1 MEVRGIRYM
10 LEAIYGAVDSGEA
23 DSRIFFAES
32 QALVKFPNAWT
43 RHTNGRAGYTG
54 ISYCAPNLDRCIL
67 EQPTLVGNNNWMDFI
82 SLENSKRRSP
92 QRIKLRIIPLFVM
105 TKNLPFEK
113 AIRG

>member
-43 RHTNGRAGYTG
+43 RHTNGRAGYSG

-67 EQPTLVGNNNWMDFI
+67 EQPTLVGNNNWRDFI
-82 SLENSKRRSP
+82 SLENSKRRSTAKD
-92 QRIKLRIIPLFVM
+92 Q
-105 TKNLPFEK
+105 TKNHSPFGHDEK
-113 AIRG
+113 FAVRTGE